1 MSGAGDSP
9 PHHCT
14 PYELVCWIRAKADE
28 GIEWAQPRKH
38 RFRRA
43 ASTLRLTTL
52 GLTGASSV
60 ILGLQN
66 LDCWGGLGFS
76 LVTVATLV
84 GAMESFFN
92 WRSRWVLMESAQYRL
107 RRIHDEI
114 DYLLR
119 ATPPDQLTL
128 GQIEPFFHRW
138 QNVWTETSERW
149 LEQRRTPNG

>member
-1 MSGAGDSP
+1 MPVTVSPRPTGTRQLSRPRHGSSGWG
-9 PHHCT
+9 
-14 PYELVCWIRAKADE
+14 
-28 GIEWAQPRKH
+28 
-38 RFRRA
+38 A
-43 ASTLRLTTL
+43 APL

-66 LDCWGGLGFS
+66 LDFWSGLGFS

-128 GQIEPFFHRW
+128 QGPGVLT
-138 QNVWTETSERW
+138 VWA
-149 LEQRRTPNG
+149 